1 MKRENDRTDIAS
13 RKQYPKSQLLRF
25 IVKEGRLLL
34 DPNGELPG
42 RGYYL
47 KKDIASLE
55 LALKKKA
62 FQRILHRPL
71 DEEEIARL
79 KEAL

>member
-1 MKRENDRTDIAS
+1 MKIENDRTDIAS
-13 RKQYPKSQLLRF
+13 RKQYPKSQLLRLV
-25 IVKEGRLLL
+25 VKEGRLLL

-47 KKDIASLE
+47 KKDAASLE

-71 DEEEIARL
+71 DDEELQRL

>member
-1 MKRENDRTDIAS
+1 MKRENDRTDIATYQ
-13 RKQYPKSQLLRF
+13 RYPKSELLRF
-25 IVKEGRLLL
+25 VVREGRLLL

-47 KKDIASLE
+47 KKSPESLQ

-71 DEEEIARL
+71 DEEELSRP